1 MKCSCEQC
9 GEDKKY
15 SWSQQYRHECEVKE
29 IMRRFGTKEQIKAY
43 LEKIKEKRGFDS
55 YKKLRDD
62 VAKEWKKSRNN

>member
-1 MKCSCEQC
+1 M
-9 GEDKKY
+9 
-15 SWSQQYRHECEVKE
+15 KE

-62 VAKEWKKSRNN
+62 VVKEWKKLRNN